1 LVVPIP
7 IMDARRK
14 TEAAS
19 SPRMEELHEH
29 LLGRILSDDLPAGS
43 KLPPERLLA
52 QEMGT
57 NRSTLRE
64 AMRRLEQARLI
75 SSRQG
80 SGVTVGDF
88 RRAGTLELLGAF
100 LEHGASTQEKAQVV
114 LDLLPPRA
122 QVVEYL
128 VGIAAT
134 RARAEDIEALR
145 SLVERAEG
153 AEAERDVLPLLEAQS
168 EFMNALVDTTGS
180 LLVRWVANPILFAL
194 DDMLGRRPE
203 LLLFEPSFAALASG
217 LLECFRASDELGA
230 VKLARRFHAEVD
242 EQLRALLEP
251 LTHSEED
258 HVDP

>member
-1 LVVPIP
+1 
-7 IMDARRK
+7 MDARRK
-14 TEAAS
+14 SEPNA
-19 SPRMEELHEH
+19 SPRMEELHES
-29 LLGRILSDDLPAGS
+29 LLGRILSDELPAGS
-43 KLPPERLLA
+43 KLPPERVLA

-64 AMRRLEQARLI
+64 ALRRLEQARLI
-75 SSRQG
+75 RSRQG
-80 SGVTVGDF
+80 SAVTVGDF
-88 RRAGTLELLGAF
+88 RRTGTLELLGAF
-100 LEHGASTQEKAQVV
+100 LEHGASPQEKAQLV

-134 RARAEDIEALR
+134 RASAQDIEALTP
-145 SLVERAEG
+145 LVERAEQ
-153 AEAERDVLPLLEAQS
+153 AELERDALPLLQAQS
-168 EFMNALVDTTGS
+168 DFMNALVDCTGS

-194 DDMLGRRPE
+194 DDMLARRPE
-203 LLLFEPSFAALASG
+203 LLLFEPSFAALGAG
-217 LLECFRASDELGA
+217 LIECFRGSDGAGALELAQG
-230 VKLARRFHAEVD
+230 FHRHVD